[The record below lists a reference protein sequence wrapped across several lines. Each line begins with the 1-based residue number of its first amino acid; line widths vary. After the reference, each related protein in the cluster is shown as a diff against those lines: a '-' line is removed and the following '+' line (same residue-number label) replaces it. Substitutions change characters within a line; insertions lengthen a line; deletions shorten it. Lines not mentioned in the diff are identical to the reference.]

1 MADLKPNF
9 NATRAFTL
17 LKICGPNANC
27 VGHISSLFKFNLRRG
42 HSRVARWRGEGK
54 ECSQL
59 KQLTFVVVVERPA
72 ALI

>member
-1 MADLKPNF
+1 MVDLKPNF

-42 HSRVARWRGEGK
+42 HSRVARRRGRGERVFTA
-54 ECSQL
+54 ETVDFCCCS
-59 KQLTFVVVVERPA
+59 
-72 ALI
+72 